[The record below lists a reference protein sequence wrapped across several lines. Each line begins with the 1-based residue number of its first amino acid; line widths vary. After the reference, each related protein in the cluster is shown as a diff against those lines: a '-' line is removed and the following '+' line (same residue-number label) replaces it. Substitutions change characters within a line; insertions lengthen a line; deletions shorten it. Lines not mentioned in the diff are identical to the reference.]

1 LYLRGRKGKEE
12 KGGENR
18 RKEMGMGKS
27 VPISHPKLQARGR

>member
-18 RKEMGMGKS
+18 RKENGYGEKCAHLA
-27 VPISHPKLQARGR
+27 P